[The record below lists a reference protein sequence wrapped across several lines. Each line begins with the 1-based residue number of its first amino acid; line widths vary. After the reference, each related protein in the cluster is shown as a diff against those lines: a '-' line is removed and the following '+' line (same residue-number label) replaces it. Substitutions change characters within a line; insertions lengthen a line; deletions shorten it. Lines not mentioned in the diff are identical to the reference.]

1 MERNDTVNGNRRRA
15 RFLLFAPLVAL
26 PFLFFLL
33 WKMGVGR
40 APEGISRSQEPEG
53 LSSELPEMIRSRE
66 DGLNKLDYY
75 ERAERDSQRLQELIR
90 NDPYHLLTEDSSGL
104 YKEDDRMKSE
114 AVLDA
119 FMPAK
124 KDPGELISE
133 EIFAKLDE
141 LNKELENPKGEA
153 RGTLDDKRPFQGRDF
168 QAVTTVPG
176 DMLDHENANLDMV
189 SRELGEEREIS
200 ELNSMLDKIIEI
212 QNPTG
217 GTYQMASSGGSA
229 DSTVPVTSRKQAF
242 AITSIA
248 RRGLDVDSF
257 SRVVRFYSLNPPIK
271 ETVGGRVI
279 QAAVHGKQELTNG
292 STLKMHLLEDV
303 SIAGREVSKG
313 HLVYARVSFS
323 SQRMEASV
331 SNIRLGPDLLSVEMQ
346 VHDLDGIQG
355 INIPGNLL
363 QQGID
368 ESAGRTLQ
376 GIGLSSLDP
385 SWETKAASLGIQA
398 AKSMIGKKLKAGKV
412 ILPTGYRL
420 LLFDKKQNGQ

>member
-15 RFLLFAPLVAL
+15 RFLLLAPLVAL
-26 PFLFFLL
+26 PFLFFLF

-40 APEGISRSQEPEG
+40 APAGISRSQAPEG
-53 LSSELPEMIRSRE
+53 LSSELPDMVRSRE
-66 DGLNKLDYY
+66 EGLDKLDYY

-90 NDPYHLLTEDSSGL
+90 NDPYHLLPEDSSGL
-104 YKEDDRMKSE
+104 YQEDDFMKSE
-114 AVLDA
+114 AAWDA

-133 EIFAKLDE
+133 EIFAKLAD
-141 LNKELENPKGEA
+141 LNKELKDPQGEEGETLEN
-153 RGTLDDKRPFQGRDF
+153 TQPFQDRDY

-176 DMLDHENANLDMV
+176 DMLDPENDNPDMV
-189 SRELGEEREIS
+189 SQGLGEEGEIS

-217 GTYQMASSGGSA
+217 GTYQTASSDGSA
-229 DSTVPVTSRKQAF
+229 DSTVPVTARKEAL
-242 AITSIA
+242 AITSMA
-248 RRGLDVDSF
+248 RRGLKVDSF
-257 SRVVRFYSLNPPIK
+257 SRAVRFYSLEPPIK
-271 ETVGGRVI
+271 ETLGGRVI
-279 QAAVHGKQELTNG
+279 QAVVHGKQELTNG

-313 HLVYARVSFS
+313 HLVFARVSFS
-323 SQRMEASV
+323 SQRMEARV
-331 SNIRLGPDLLSVEMQ
+331 SNIRVGPDLLSVDMQ
-346 VHDLDGIQG
+346 VHDLDGMRG

-363 QQGID
+363 QQGMD
-368 ESAGRTLQ
+368 ESTGRTLQ
-376 GIGLSSLDP
+376 GIGLSSLDT
-385 SWETKAASLGIQA
+385 SWETKAASVGIQA